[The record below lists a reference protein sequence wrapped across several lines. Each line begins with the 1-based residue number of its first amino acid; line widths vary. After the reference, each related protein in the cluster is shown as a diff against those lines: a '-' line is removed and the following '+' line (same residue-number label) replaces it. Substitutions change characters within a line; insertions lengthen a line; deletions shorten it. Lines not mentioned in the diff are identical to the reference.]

1 VVWIAA
7 ADREFCHQRSQRDA
21 GGSTRRNRRCSRR
34 ESEPL
39 GGTAFAAEPGRHGKA
54 KAVGEFRQEA
64 MASRHQNTPDEIDTA
79 TAEKTELISKLEA
92 RVAQLE
98 KTVDARDAKVSSLN
112 SQLTLVKF
120 ELTQHEE
127 RTKRRESKLKQAVRT
142 MLDDAKAR
150 AEEVNLW
157 RQSAAWKL
165 EEATMGKRFAALE
178 EVYRLLDLDGNGTV
192 EEDEMM
198 LIGQAWTQLETS
210 SADTSAADD
219 SDSSTDSDSESKKKK
234 RKKKKKSKK
243 GSRGGGGGDG
253 GGEWT
258 RAMNVQL
265 MRKIGVNHEGN
276 IECDRFVDYYSNLL
290 PQGPAEFDEAVGNF
304 RMVARLR
311 WQAQSERLHDAEKQI
326 AELLEQLDFA
336 CESPRARR

>member
-1 VVWIAA
+1 MV
-7 ADREFCHQRSQRDA
+7 ADALGLLQ
-21 GGSTRRNRRCSRR
+21 TRVAQLEKLPLLRR

-98 KTVDARDAKVSSLN
+98 KTVDARDAKVSSIN

-178 EVYRLLDLDGNGTV
+178 EVSATLGLVQKQIAVVVWQVYRLLDLDGNGTV

-219 SDSSTDSDSESKKKK
+219 SDSSTESDSDSKKKK

-243 GSRGGGGGDG
+243 GSR
-253 GGEWT
+253 
-258 RAMNVQL
+258 
-265 MRKIGVNHEGN
+265 
-276 IECDRFVDYYSNLL
+276 
-290 PQGPAEFDEAVGNF
+290 
-304 RMVARLR
+304 
-311 WQAQSERLHDAEKQI
+311 
-326 AELLEQLDFA
+326 
-336 CESPRARR
+336 

>member
-1 VVWIAA
+1 MV
-7 ADREFCHQRSQRDA
+7 
-21 GGSTRRNRRCSRR
+21 GGS
-34 ESEPL
+34 
-39 GGTAFAAEPGRHGKA
+39 
-54 KAVGEFRQEA
+54 RQEA
-64 MASRHQNTPDEIDTA
+64 MISTHDNTPDETQTA

-178 EVYRLLDLDGNGTV
+178 EVGCHAGLG
-192 EEDEMM
+192 
-198 LIGQAWTQLETS
+198 AK
-210 SADTSAADD
+210 ADC
-219 SDSSTDSDSESKKKK
+219 
-234 RKKKKKSKK
+234 
-243 GSRGGGGGDG
+243 
-253 GGEWT
+253 
-258 RAMNVQL
+258 
-265 MRKIGVNHEGN
+265 
-276 IECDRFVDYYSNLL
+276 CDRVTGLSFAGLGWEWHSGRGRDDADRPRVD
-290 PQGPAEFDEAVGNF
+290 AVG
-304 RMVARLR
+304 
-311 WQAQSERLHDAEKQI
+311 E
-326 AELLEQLDFA
+326 
-336 CESPRARR
+336 